1 MPGFPPGS
9 LRPAH
14 CVRLVLLEFARSGNR
29 HCAGGSFCNICYE
42 ICQLRCVQL
51 PAECALLQAMHEALL
66 SCVSFCPLR
75 CFAALRCCAWQNC
88 RNAKRE
94 QPAAVFLQFT
104 RCGNCT
110 SQEVAFAIFTVLM
123 HISLASRQL
132 PLRRCFASLRG
143 ALFGTAAALVICI

>member
-1 MPGFPPGS
+1 MQYLLCVIMYRLRSVLGFPPGS

-14 CVRLVLLEFARSGNR
+14 CVRLVLLEFARCGNR

-66 SCVSFCPLR
+66 PCVSFCPLR
-75 CFAALRCCAWQNC
+75 CFASLRCCAWQNC

-104 RCGNCT
+104 RYGNRHCAQ
-110 SQEVAFAIFTVLM
+110 S
-123 HISLASRQL
+123 
-132 PLRRCFASLRG
+132 ASLSC
-143 ALFGTAAALVICI
+143 TAESCKSGRQN